1 MKSSINYIFLSMSS
15 FLFFLLTGCV
25 FGEKDK
31 ENKSEQSSVEV
42 KNSISVTLEQI
53 WETDTTSLA
62 TPECATYDDQKKV
75 FYVSNLNRANEVDN
89 DGYLSIVNP
98 DGSIKVAKWVEGLTS
113 PLGNAIYNGY
123 LFQNDKDNI
132 LKIDIESGEIVERIQ
147 VEGANGLNGM
157 TIDENGNIYSAD
169 SGGNKI
175 FKLTPDK
182 EVSVIF
188 EGEELNRPNGVLV
201 RGNELLTVSSG
212 GGFLYSIDLENGQ
225 IETLVEGIG
234 QADGII
240 LIEEGHLLTSS
251 WKGEVYFISN
261 DMKVQKILDTQDQE
275 INAADI
281 GFIPE
286 ENLLV
291 VPTFHDNR
299 LVAYKVKIN
308 KIN

>member
-53 WETDTTSLA
+53 WETDTTSLS
-62 TPECATYDDQKKV
+62 TPECATYDNQKKV

-123 LFQNDKDNI
+123 LFQNDKNI
-132 LKIDIESGEIVERIQ
+132 IIKIDIESGEIVERIQ
-147 VEGANGLNGM
+147 VEGANSLNGM
-157 TIDENGNIYSAD
+157 TIDENGNIYSPD

-175 FKLTPDK
+175 FKISPDK
-182 EVSVIF
+182 EVAVVY
-188 EGEELNRPNGVLV
+188 EGEKLNRPNGVLV
-201 RGNELLTVSSG
+201 NENKLLTVSSG

-240 LIEEGHLLTSS
+240 LLEEGHLLTSS

-261 DMKVQKILDTQDQE
+261 EMKVQKILDTQEQE

-299 LVAYKVKIN
+299 LVA
-308 KIN
+308 

>member
-1 MKSSINYIFLSMSS
+1 MKFSINYIFLSISS

-31 ENKSEQSSVEV
+31 EKESEQSSVEV

-53 WETDTTSLA
+53 WETDTTSLS
-62 TPECATYDDQKKV
+62 TPECVTYDEKKKV

-98 DGSIKVAKWVEGLTS
+98 DGSIKVEKWVEGLSS
-113 PLGNAIYNGY
+113 PLGSSIYNGY

-132 LKIDIESGEIVERIQ
+132 LKIDMESGEIVDKIF
-147 VEGANGLNGM
+147 VKGANGLNGM
-157 TIDENGNIYSAD
+157 DIDTNGNIYSAD

-175 FKLTPDK
+175 FKITPDK
-182 EVSVIF
+182 QVSVIF

-201 RGNELLTVSSG
+201 RRNELFTVSSG
-212 GGFLYSIDLENGQ
+212 GGVLNSIDLKTGQ

-240 LIEEGHLLTSS
+240 LLDGGHFLTSS
-251 WKGEVYFISN
+251 WKGEVYFISK
-261 DMKVQKILDTQDQE
+261 DMKVQKILDTKNEE

-281 GFIPE
+281 TFIPE

-291 VPTFHDNR
+291 VPTFYDNR
-299 LVAYKVKIN
+299 LVAYKIKISKIN
-308 KIN
+308 